1 MCLLMSNAQPSGDN
15 WIAAE
20 HLQSKNLHWAATKI
34 MCYLKTLKE
43 VLIALLTNIKLYY
56 KVVFCCGCPGS

>member
-1 MCLLMSNAQPSGDN
+1 MCLLMSNAQPSEDN
-15 WIAAE
+15 WIASE

-34 MCYLKTLKE
+34 VCYLKTLKE
-43 VLIALLTNIKLYY
+43 VLVALLIKIKLY